1 MRITTAE
8 LRRMTIK
15 ISSFK
20 AYDIRGQ
27 LPHEINSEIAYRIGN
42 ATAEYLSAKKMILG
56 RDIRASSKELSE
68 SMASGLIDA
77 GVDVIDIGECG
88 TENVYYATGELKSCG
103 GIMVTASHNPSDYN
117 GFKIVSE
124 NAKPIS
130 SETGLL
136 DIRKIAESDK
146 RLISETRGNIEQR
159 DLNQSYV
166 KKILSFID
174 PVSLSK
180 LKVVMNPGNG
190 GAGIYAE
197 LISKNMPI
205 EIIKLNFD
213 PDSSFPN
220 GIPNPML
227 EENRAST
234 SQAVIDNKA
243 DVGIAWDGDFDRCF
257 FFDEKGNFVEG
268 YYLVGLLAKSFLNKD
283 HKEKVIYD
291 PRLTWNTI
299 DVVERYGGDAIQCQS
314 GHSFI
319 KKSMRDNNAVYGG
332 EMSAHHYFR
341 DFYYCDSGMIPWLL
355 ILEMISK
362 EKMPLSQMIQK
373 YRERYPVSGE
383 INLKVSNSKT
393 IIDSIKEYYL
403 DDALGVDE
411 TDGIGMEFEK
421 WRFNLRASN
430 TEPLIRLNVESYNN
444 ESLMNEK
451 TRELVDRINNLD

>member
-1 MRITTAE
+1 
-8 LRRMTIK
+8 MTIK

-27 LPHEINSEIAYRIGN
+27 LPHEINSEIAYRVGN
-42 ATAEYLSAKKMILG
+42 ATAKYLSAKKMILG

-68 SMASGLIDA
+68 SMASGLMDA

-88 TENVYYATGELKSCG
+88 TENVYYATGELKTCG

-130 SETGLL
+130 SENGLQ
-136 DIRKIAESDK
+136 DRQKHAESDQ
-146 RLISETRGNIEQR
+146 RLISEIKGNIEYR

-166 KKILSFID
+166 KKIISFID
-174 PVSLSK
+174 SDSLGK

-190 GAGIYAE
+190 GAGVYAE
-197 LISKNMPI
+197 LILKNMPI
-205 EIIKLNFD
+205 EVIKLNFD

-220 GIPNPML
+220 GIPNPMIK
-227 EENRAST
+227 ENRVST
-234 SQAVIDNKA
+234 SQAVIDNEA

-257 FFDEKGNFVEG
+257 FFDEKGNFIEG
-268 YYLVGLLAKSFLNKD
+268 YYLVGLFAKSFLNKNRN
-283 HKEKVIYD
+283 EKVIYD

-299 DVVERYGGDAIQCQS
+299 DVVKRYGGNAIQCKS

-319 KKSMRDNNAVYGG
+319 KESMRDNDAVYGG

-362 EKMPLSQMIQK
+362 EKTSLSQLIQK
-373 YRERYPVSGE
+373 YRDRYPVSGE
-383 INLKVSNSKT
+383 INLKVNDTKK
-393 IIDSIKEYYL
+393 IIDSIKNYYL
-403 DDALGVDE
+403 GDALGIDE
-411 TDGIGMEFEK
+411 TDGIGMEFQK

-430 TEPLIRLNVESYNN
+430 TEPLIRLNVESFNN

-451 TRELVDRINNLD
+451 TRELVDRINSLV

>member
-1 MRITTAE
+1 
-8 LRRMTIK
+8 MTIK

-27 LPHEINSEIAYRIGN
+27 LPHEINSEIAYRVGN

-68 SMASGLIDA
+68 SMASGLMDA

-103 GIMVTASHNPSDYN
+103 GVMVTASHNPSDYN

-146 RLISETRGNIEQR
+146 RLISESRGNLEQR

-174 PVSLSK
+174 SDSLSK

-190 GAGIYAE
+190 GAGVYAE

-205 EIIKLNFD
+205 EIIKQNFD

-220 GIPNPML
+220 GIPNPMI

-243 DVGIAWDGDFDRCF
+243 DLGIAWDGDFDRCF
-257 FFDEKGNFVEG
+257 FFDEKGNFIEG
-268 YYLVGLLAKSFLNKD
+268 YYLVGLLAKSFLIKNRN
-283 HKEKVIYD
+283 ERVIYD

-319 KKSMRDNNAVYGG
+319 KKSMRDNDAVYGG

-355 ILEMISK
+355 ILEMISE

-383 INLKVSNSKT
+383 INLKVNNTKT

-411 TDGIGMEFEK
+411 TDGVGMEFEK

-451 TRELVDRINNLD
+451 TRELVDRINSLD

>member
-1 MRITTAE
+1 MAE
-8 LRRMTIK
+8 LRRMKIK

-27 LPHEINSEIAYRIGN
+27 LPHEINPEIAYRVGN

-68 SMASGLIDA
+68 SMASGLMDA

-130 SETGLL
+130 SQTGLL

-146 RLISETRGNIEQR
+146 RLISETRGNLEQR

-166 KKILSFID
+166 KKVLSFID
-174 PVSLSK
+174 PDSLSK

-190 GAGIYAE
+190 GAGVYAE
-197 LISKNMPI
+197 YISKNMPI

-220 GIPNPML
+220 GIPNPMI

-243 DVGIAWDGDFDRCF
+243 DLGIAWDGDFDRCF
-257 FFDEKGNFVEG
+257 FFDEKGNFIEG
-268 YYLVGLLAKSFLNKD
+268 YYLVGLLAKSFLIKNRN
-283 HKEKVIYD
+283 ERVIYD

-319 KKSMRDNNAVYGG
+319 KKSMRDNDAVYGG

-355 ILEMISK
+355 ILEMISE

-383 INLKVSNSKT
+383 INLKVNNTKT

-411 TDGIGMEFEK
+411 TDGVGMEFEK

-451 TRELVDRINNLD
+451 TRELVDRINSLD

>member
-1 MRITTAE
+1 MAE
-8 LRRMTIK
+8 LRRMKIK

-27 LPHEINSEIAYRIGN
+27 LPHEINPEIAYRVGN

-103 GIMVTASHNPSDYN
+103 GIMVTASHNPADYN

-146 RLISETRGNIEQR
+146 RLISESRGNLEQR

-174 PVSLSK
+174 SDSLSK

-190 GAGIYAE
+190 GAGVYAE

-205 EIIKLNFD
+205 EIIKQNFD

-220 GIPNPML
+220 GIPNPMI

-243 DVGIAWDGDFDRCF
+243 DLGIAWDGDFDRCF
-257 FFDEKGNFVEG
+257 FFDEKGNFIEG
-268 YYLVGLLAKSFLNKD
+268 YYLVGLLAKSFLIKNRN
-283 HKEKVIYD
+283 ERVIYD

-319 KKSMRDNNAVYGG
+319 KKSMRDNDAVYGG

-355 ILEMISK
+355 ILEMISE

-383 INLKVSNSKT
+383 INLKVNNTKT

-411 TDGIGMEFEK
+411 TDGVGMEFEK

-430 TEPLIRLNVESYNN
+430 TEPLIRLNVESNSN

-451 TRELVDRINNLD
+451 TRELVDRINSLD

>member
-1 MRITTAE
+1 MAE
-8 LRRMTIK
+8 LRRMKIK

-27 LPHEINSEIAYRIGN
+27 LPHEINPEIAYRVGN

-68 SMASGLIDA
+68 SMASGLMDA

-103 GIMVTASHNPSDYN
+103 GVMVTASHNPSDYN

-146 RLISETRGNIEQR
+146 RLISELRGNLEQR

-166 KKILSFID
+166 KKVLSFID
-174 PVSLSK
+174 PDSLSK

-190 GAGIYAE
+190 GAGVYAE
-197 LISKNMPI
+197 YISKNMPI

-220 GIPNPML
+220 GIPNPMI

-243 DVGIAWDGDFDRCF
+243 DLGIAWDGDFDRCF
-257 FFDEKGNFVEG
+257 FFDEKGNFIEG
-268 YYLVGLLAKSFLNKD
+268 YYLVGLLAKSFLIKNRN
-283 HKEKVIYD
+283 ERVIYD

-319 KKSMRDNNAVYGG
+319 KKSMRDNDAVYGG

-355 ILEMISK
+355 ILEMISE

-383 INLKVSNSKT
+383 INLKVNNTNT

-411 TDGIGMEFEK
+411 TDGVGMEFEK

-430 TEPLIRLNVESYNN
+430 TEPLIRLNVESNSN

-451 TRELVDRINNLD
+451 TRELVDRINSLD

>member
-1 MRITTAE
+1 
-8 LRRMTIK
+8 MTIK

-27 LPHEINSEIAYRIGN
+27 LPHEINPEIAYRVGN

-56 RDIRASSKELSE
+56 RDIRASSKKLSE
-68 SMASGLIDA
+68 SMASGLMDA
-77 GVDVIDIGECG
+77 GVNVIDIGECG

-146 RLISETRGNIEQR
+146 RLISESRGNLEQR

-174 PVSLSK
+174 SDSLSK

-190 GAGIYAE
+190 GAGVYAE
-197 LISKNMPI
+197 YISKNMPI

-220 GIPNPML
+220 GIPNPMI

-243 DVGIAWDGDFDRCF
+243 DLGVAWDGDFDRCF
-257 FFDEKGNFVEG
+257 FFDEKGNFIEG
-268 YYLVGLLAKSFLNKD
+268 YYLVGLLAKSFLIKNRN
-283 HKEKVIYD
+283 ERVIYD

-319 KKSMRDNNAVYGG
+319 KKSMRDNDAVYGG

-355 ILEMISK
+355 MLEMISE

-383 INLKVSNSKT
+383 INLKVNNTKT

-411 TDGIGMEFEK
+411 TDGVGMEFEK

-451 TRELVDRINNLD
+451 TRELVDRINSLD

>member
-1 MRITTAE
+1 
-8 LRRMTIK
+8 MTIK

-20 AYDIRGQ
+20 AYDIRGK
-27 LPHEINSEIAYRIGN
+27 LPHEINSEIAYRVGN
-42 ATAEYLSAKKMILG
+42 ATAKYLSAKKMVLG
-56 RDIRASSKELSE
+56 RDIRASSNELSE
-68 SMASGLIDA
+68 SMALGLMDA

-117 GFKIVSE
+117 GFKIVGD

-130 SETGLL
+130 SETGLV
-136 DIRKIAESDK
+136 DIRKLAESDQ
-146 RLISETRGNIEQR
+146 RLISEKKGNLEYR

-166 KKILSFID
+166 KKIISFID
-174 PVSLSK
+174 SGSLDK

-190 GAGIYAE
+190 GAGVYAE

-205 EIIKLNFD
+205 EVIKLNFD

-220 GIPNPML
+220 GIPNPMI
-227 EENRAST
+227 EENRVST
-234 SQAVIDNKA
+234 SQAVIDNEA

-257 FFDEKGNFVEG
+257 FFDEKGNFIEG
-268 YYLVGLLAKSFLNKD
+268 YYLVGLLAKSFLNKNCN
-283 HKEKVIYD
+283 EKVIYD

-299 DVVERYGGDAIQCQS
+299 DVVQRYGGDAIQCQS

-319 KKSMRDNNAVYGG
+319 KKSMRDNDAVYGG

-355 ILEMISK
+355 ILEMISI

-373 YRERYPVSGE
+373 YRDRFPVSGE
-383 INLKVSNSKT
+383 INLKVNNTKK
-393 IIDSIKEYYL
+393 IIELIKEYYL
-403 DDALGVDE
+403 DGASRVDE
-411 TDGIGMEFEK
+411 TDGVGMEFEK

-444 ESLMNEK
+444 ESLVNEK
-451 TRELVDRINNLD
+451 TKELVDRINSLD

>member
-1 MRITTAE
+1 
-8 LRRMTIK
+8 MTIK

-20 AYDIRGQ
+20 AYDIRGK
-27 LPHEINSEIAYRIGN
+27 LPHEINSEIAYRVGN
-42 ATAEYLSAKKMILG
+42 ATAKYLSAKKMVLG
-56 RDIRASSKELSE
+56 RDIRASSNELSE
-68 SMASGLIDA
+68 SMALGLMDA

-117 GFKIVSE
+117 GFKIVGE

-130 SETGLL
+130 SETGLVN
-136 DIRKIAESDK
+136 IRKLAESDQ
-146 RLISETRGNIEQR
+146 RLISEKKGNLEYR

-166 KKILSFID
+166 KKIISFID
-174 PVSLSK
+174 SGSLDK

-190 GAGIYAE
+190 GAGVYAE

-205 EIIKLNFD
+205 EVIKLNFD

-220 GIPNPML
+220 GIPNPMI
-227 EENRAST
+227 EENRVST
-234 SQAVIDNKA
+234 SQAVIDNEA

-257 FFDEKGNFVEG
+257 FFDEKGNFIEG
-268 YYLVGLLAKSFLNKD
+268 YYLVGLLAKSFLNKNCN
-283 HKEKVIYD
+283 EKVIYD

-299 DVVERYGGDAIQCQS
+299 DVVQRYGGDAIQCQS

-319 KKSMRDNNAVYGG
+319 KKSMRDNDAVYGG

-373 YRERYPVSGE
+373 YRDRYPVSGE
-383 INLKVSNSKT
+383 INLKVNNTKK
-393 IIDSIKEYYL
+393 IIELIKEYYL
-403 DDALGVDE
+403 DDATGVDE
-411 TDGIGMEFEK
+411 TDGVGMEFEK

-451 TRELVDRINNLD
+451 TKELVDRINSLD

>member
-1 MRITTAE
+1 
-8 LRRMTIK
+8 MTIK

-27 LPHEINSEIAYRIGN
+27 LPHEINSEIAYRVGN

-68 SMASGLIDA
+68 SMASGLMDA

-136 DIRKIAESDK
+136 DIRKLAESDK
-146 RLISETRGNIEQR
+146 RLISESRGNLEQR

-166 KKILSFID
+166 KKVMSFID
-174 PVSLSK
+174 PDSLSK

-190 GAGIYAE
+190 GAGVYAE
-197 LISKNMPI
+197 YISKNMPI

-220 GIPNPML
+220 GIPNPMI
-227 EENRAST
+227 EENRSST

-243 DVGIAWDGDFDRCF
+243 DLGIAWDGDFDRCF
-257 FFDEKGNFVEG
+257 FFDEKGNFIEG
-268 YYLVGLLAKSFLNKD
+268 YYLVGLLAKSFLIKNRN
-283 HKEKVIYD
+283 EKVIYD

-319 KKSMRDNNAVYGG
+319 KKSMRDNDAVYGG

-373 YRERYPVSGE
+373 YRDRYPVSGE
-383 INLKVSNSKT
+383 INLKVNNAKK
-393 IIDSIKEYYL
+393 IIDFIKGYYL

-411 TDGIGMEFEK
+411 TDGVGMEFKK

-451 TRELVDRINNLD
+451 TRELVDRINSLD

>member
-1 MRITTAE
+1 MAE
-8 LRRMTIK
+8 LRRMKIK

-27 LPHEINSEIAYRIGN
+27 LPHEINPEIAYRVGN

-68 SMASGLIDA
+68 SMASGLMDA

-146 RLISETRGNIEQR
+146 RLISELRGNLEQR

-166 KKILSFID
+166 KKVLSFID
-174 PVSLSK
+174 PDSLSK

-190 GAGIYAE
+190 GAGVYAE
-197 LISKNMPI
+197 YISKNMPI

-220 GIPNPML
+220 GIPNPMI

-243 DVGIAWDGDFDRCF
+243 DLGIAWDGDFDRCF
-257 FFDEKGNFVEG
+257 FFDEKGNFIEG
-268 YYLVGLLAKSFLNKD
+268 YYLVGLLAKSFLIKNRN
-283 HKEKVIYD
+283 ERVIYD

-319 KKSMRDNNAVYGG
+319 KKSMRDNDAVYGG

-355 ILEMISK
+355 ILEMISE

-383 INLKVSNSKT
+383 INLKVNNTKT

-411 TDGIGMEFEK
+411 TDGVGMEFEK

-430 TEPLIRLNVESYNN
+430 TEPLIRLNVESNSN

-451 TRELVDRINNLD
+451 TRELVDRINSLD

>member
-1 MRITTAE
+1 
-8 LRRMTIK
+8 MTIK

-20 AYDIRGQ
+20 AYDIRGK
-27 LPHEINSEIAYRIGN
+27 LPHEINSEIAYRVGN
-42 ATAEYLSAKKMILG
+42 ATAKYLSAKKMVLG
-56 RDIRASSKELSE
+56 RDIRVSSDELSK
-68 SMASGLIDA
+68 SMAQGLMDA

-117 GFKIVSE
+117 GFKIVGE

-130 SETGLL
+130 SETGLQ
-136 DIRKIAESDK
+136 DIRRLAESDE
-146 RLISETRGNIEQR
+146 RLISEKKGNLEYR

-166 KKILSFID
+166 KKIISFID
-174 PVSLSK
+174 SDSLDK

-190 GAGIYAE
+190 GAGVYAE

-205 EIIKLNFD
+205 EVIKLNFD

-220 GIPNPML
+220 GIPNPMIK
-227 EENRAST
+227 ENRVST
-234 SQAVIDNKA
+234 SQAVIDNEA

-257 FFDEKGNFVEG
+257 FFDEKGNFIEG
-268 YYLVGLLAKSFLNKD
+268 YYLVGLFAKSFLNKNRN
-283 HKEKVIYD
+283 EKVIYD

-299 DVVERYGGDAIQCQS
+299 DVVKRYGGNAIQCQS

-319 KKSMRDNNAVYGG
+319 KESMRDNDAVYGG

-355 ILEMISK
+355 ILEMISI
-362 EKMPLSQMIQK
+362 EKIPLSQLIQK
-373 YRERYPVSGE
+373 YRDRYPVSGE
-383 INLKVSNSKT
+383 INLKVNDTKK
-393 IIDSIKEYYL
+393 IIDSIKNYYL
-403 DDALGVDE
+403 GDALGIDE
-411 TDGIGMEFEK
+411 TDGIGMEFQK

-430 TEPLIRLNVESYNN
+430 TEPLIRLNVESFNN

-451 TRELVDRINNLD
+451 TRELVDRINSLV

>member
-1 MRITTAE
+1 
-8 LRRMTIK
+8 MTIK

-27 LPHEINSEIAYRIGN
+27 LPHEVNSEIAYRIGN

-68 SMASGLIDA
+68 SMASGLMDA
-77 GVDVIDIGECG
+77 GVDVFDIGVCG

-146 RLISETRGNIEQR
+146 RFISESRGNLEQR

-166 KKILSFID
+166 KKVLSFID
-174 PVSLSK
+174 PDSLSK

-190 GAGIYAE
+190 GAGVYAE
-197 LISKNMPI
+197 YISRNMPI

-220 GIPNPML
+220 GIPNPMI

-234 SQAVIDNKA
+234 SQAIIDNKA
-243 DVGIAWDGDFDRCF
+243 DLGIAWDGDFDRCF
-257 FFDEKGNFVEG
+257 FFDEKGNFIEG
-268 YYLVGLLAKSFLNKD
+268 YYLVGLLAKSFLIKNRN
-283 HKEKVIYD
+283 ERVIYD

-319 KKSMRDNNAVYGG
+319 KRSMRDNDAVYGG

-355 ILEMISK
+355 ILEMISE

-383 INLKVSNSKT
+383 INLKVNNTKT

-411 TDGIGMEFEK
+411 TDGVGMEFEK

-430 TEPLIRLNVESYNN
+430 TEPLIRLNVESNSN

-451 TRELVDRINNLD
+451 TRELVDRINSLD

>member
-1 MRITTAE
+1 
-8 LRRMTIK
+8 MTIK

-20 AYDIRGQ
+20 AYDIRGR
-27 LPHEINSEIAYRIGN
+27 LPHEINSEIAYRVGN

-68 SMASGLIDA
+68 SMASGLMDA

-103 GIMVTASHNPSDYN
+103 GVMVTASHNPSDYN

-146 RLISETRGNIEQR
+146 RFISESRGNLEQR

-166 KKILSFID
+166 KKVLSFID
-174 PVSLSK
+174 PDSLSK

-190 GAGIYAE
+190 GAGVYAE
-197 LISKNMPI
+197 YISRNMPI

-220 GIPNPML
+220 GIPNPMI

-243 DVGIAWDGDFDRCF
+243 DLGIAWDGDFDRCF
-257 FFDEKGNFVEG
+257 FFDEKGNFIEG
-268 YYLVGLLAKSFLNKD
+268 YYLVGLLAKSFLIKNRN
-283 HKEKVIYD
+283 ERVIYD

-319 KKSMRDNNAVYGG
+319 KKSMRDNDAVYGG

-355 ILEMISK
+355 ILEMISE

-383 INLKVSNSKT
+383 INLKVNNTKT

-403 DDALGVDE
+403 DDALGLDE
-411 TDGIGMEFEK
+411 TDGVGMEFEK

-430 TEPLIRLNVESYNN
+430 TEPLIRLNVESHNN

-451 TRELVDRINNLD
+451 TRELVDRINSLD

>member
-1 MRITTAE
+1 
-8 LRRMTIK
+8 MTIK

-20 AYDIRGQ
+20 AYDIRGK
-27 LPHEINSEIAYRIGN
+27 LPHEINSEIAYRVGN
-42 ATAEYLSAKKMILG
+42 ATAKYLSAKKMVLG
-56 RDIRASSKELSE
+56 RDIRASSNELSE
-68 SMASGLIDA
+68 SMALGLMDA

-117 GFKIVSE
+117 GFKIVGD

-130 SETGLL
+130 SETGLV
-136 DIRKIAESDK
+136 DIRKLAESDQ
-146 RLISETRGNIEQR
+146 RLISEKKGNLEYR

-166 KKILSFID
+166 KKIISFID
-174 PVSLSK
+174 SGSLDK

-190 GAGIYAE
+190 GAGVYAE

-205 EIIKLNFD
+205 EVIKLNFD

-220 GIPNPML
+220 GIPNPMI
-227 EENRAST
+227 EENRVST
-234 SQAVIDNKA
+234 SQAVIDNEA

-257 FFDEKGNFVEG
+257 FFDEKGNFIEG
-268 YYLVGLLAKSFLNKD
+268 YYLVGLLAKSFLNKNCN
-283 HKEKVIYD
+283 EKVIYD

-299 DVVERYGGDAIQCQS
+299 DVVQRYGGDAIQCQS

-319 KKSMRDNNAVYGG
+319 KKSMRDNDAVYGG

-373 YRERYPVSGE
+373 YRDRYPVSGE
-383 INLKVSNSKT
+383 INLKVNNTKK
-393 IIDSIKEYYL
+393 IIELIKEYYL
-403 DDALGVDE
+403 DGASRVDE
-411 TDGIGMEFEK
+411 TDGVGMEFEK

-444 ESLMNEK
+444 ESLVNEK
-451 TRELVDRINNLD
+451 TKELVDRINSLD

>member
-1 MRITTAE
+1 MAE
-8 LRRMTIK
+8 LRRMKIK

-27 LPHEINSEIAYRIGN
+27 LPHEINPEIAYRVGN

-68 SMASGLIDA
+68 SMASGLMDA

-103 GIMVTASHNPSDYN
+103 GVMVTASHNPSDYN

-146 RLISETRGNIEQR
+146 RLISELRGNLEQR

-166 KKILSFID
+166 KKVLSFID
-174 PVSLSK
+174 PDSLSK

-190 GAGIYAE
+190 GAGVYAE
-197 LISKNMPI
+197 YISKNMPI

-220 GIPNPML
+220 GIPNPMI

-243 DVGIAWDGDFDRCF
+243 DLGIAWDGDFDRCF
-257 FFDEKGNFVEG
+257 FFDEKGNFIEG
-268 YYLVGLLAKSFLNKD
+268 YYLVGLLAKSFLIKNRN
-283 HKEKVIYD
+283 ERVIYD

-319 KKSMRDNNAVYGG
+319 KKSMRDNDAVYGG

-355 ILEMISK
+355 ILEMISE

-383 INLKVSNSKT
+383 INLKVNNTKT

-411 TDGIGMEFEK
+411 TDGVGMEFEK
-421 WRFNLRASN
+421 WRFNLRVSN
-430 TEPLIRLNVESYNN
+430 TEPLIRLNVESNSN

-451 TRELVDRINNLD
+451 TRELVDRINSLD

>member
-1 MRITTAE
+1 
-8 LRRMTIK
+8 
-15 ISSFK
+15 
-20 AYDIRGQ
+20 
-27 LPHEINSEIAYRIGN
+27 
-42 ATAEYLSAKKMILG
+42 MILG

-68 SMASGLIDA
+68 SIASGLMDA

-146 RLISETRGNIEQR
+146 RFISESRGNLEQR

-166 KKILSFID
+166 KKVLSFID
-174 PVSLSK
+174 PDSLSK

-190 GAGIYAE
+190 GAGVYAE
-197 LISKNMPI
+197 YISRNMPI

-220 GIPNPML
+220 GIPNPMI

-243 DVGIAWDGDFDRCF
+243 DLGIAWDGDFDRCF

-268 YYLVGLLAKSFLNKD
+268 YYLVGLLAKSFLVKN
-283 HKEKVIYD
+283 HNERVIYD

-319 KKSMRDNNAVYGG
+319 KKSMRDNDAIYGG

-355 ILEMISK
+355 ILEMISE

-373 YRERYPVSGE
+373 YREKYPVSGE

-411 TDGIGMEFEK
+411 TDGVGMEFEK

>member
-1 MRITTAE
+1 
-8 LRRMTIK
+8 MTIK

-20 AYDIRGQ
+20 AYDIRGK
-27 LPHEINSEIAYRIGN
+27 LPHEINSEIAYRVGN
-42 ATAEYLSAKKMILG
+42 ATAKYLSAKKMVLG
-56 RDIRASSKELSE
+56 RDIRASSNELSE
-68 SMASGLIDA
+68 SMALGLMDA

-117 GFKIVSE
+117 GFKIVGD

-130 SETGLL
+130 SETGLV
-136 DIRKIAESDK
+136 DIRKLAESDQ
-146 RLISETRGNIEQR
+146 RLISEKKGNLEYR

-166 KKILSFID
+166 KKIISFID
-174 PVSLSK
+174 SGSLDK

-190 GAGIYAE
+190 GAGVYAE

-205 EIIKLNFD
+205 EVIKLNFD

-220 GIPNPML
+220 GIPNPMIK
-227 EENRAST
+227 ENRVST
-234 SQAVIDNKA
+234 SQAVIDNEA

-257 FFDEKGNFVEG
+257 FFDEKGNFIEG
-268 YYLVGLLAKSFLNKD
+268 YYLVGLLAKSFLNKNRN
-283 HKEKVIYD
+283 EIVIYD

-299 DVVERYGGDAIQCQS
+299 DVVQRYGGDAIQCQS

-319 KKSMRDNNAVYGG
+319 KKSMRDNDAVYGG

-373 YRERYPVSGE
+373 YRDRYPVSGE
-383 INLKVSNSKT
+383 INLKVNNTKK
-393 IIDSIKEYYL
+393 IIELIKEYYL
-403 DDALGVDE
+403 DGASRVDE
-411 TDGIGMEFEK
+411 TDGVGMEFEK

-444 ESLMNEK
+444 ESLVNEK
-451 TRELVDRINNLD
+451 TKELVDRINSLD

>member
-1 MRITTAE
+1 
-8 LRRMTIK
+8 MTIK

-20 AYDIRGQ
+20 AYDIRGK
-27 LPHEINSEIAYRIGN
+27 LPHEINSEIAYRVGN
-42 ATAEYLSAKKMILG
+42 ATAKYLSAKKMILG

-68 SMASGLIDA
+68 SIASGLMDA

-88 TENVYYATGELKSCG
+88 TENVYYATGELKTCG

-117 GFKIVSE
+117 GFKIVGD

-130 SETGLL
+130 SETGLV
-136 DIRKIAESDK
+136 DIRKLAESDQ
-146 RLISETRGNIEQR
+146 RLISEKKGNLEYR

-166 KKILSFID
+166 KKIISFID
-174 PVSLSK
+174 SDSLDK

-190 GAGIYAE
+190 GAGVYAE

-205 EIIKLNFD
+205 EVIKLNFD

-220 GIPNPML
+220 GIPNPMIK
-227 EENRAST
+227 ENRVST
-234 SQAVIDNKA
+234 SQAVIDNEA

-257 FFDEKGNFVEG
+257 FFDEKGNFIEG
-268 YYLVGLLAKSFLNKD
+268 YYLVGLLAKSFLNKNYN
-283 HKEKVIYD
+283 EKVIYD

-299 DVVERYGGDAIQCQS
+299 DVVQRYGGDAIQCQS

-319 KKSMRDNNAVYGG
+319 KKSMRDNDAVYGG

-355 ILEMISK
+355 ILEMISI

-373 YRERYPVSGE
+373 YRDRFPVSGE
-383 INLKVSNSKT
+383 INLKVNNTKK
-393 IIDSIKEYYL
+393 IIELIKEYYL
-403 DDALGVDE
+403 DDATGVDE
-411 TDGIGMEFEK
+411 TDGVGMEFEK

-451 TRELVDRINNLD
+451 TKELVDRINSLD

>member
-1 MRITTAE
+1 
-8 LRRMTIK
+8 MTIK

-20 AYDIRGQ
+20 AYDIRGK
-27 LPHEINSEIAYRIGN
+27 LPHEINSEIAYRVGN
-42 ATAEYLSAKKMILG
+42 ATAEYLSAKKMVLG
-56 RDIRASSKELSE
+56 RDIRVSSDELSK
-68 SMASGLIDA
+68 SMALGLMDA

-117 GFKIVSE
+117 GFKIVGE

-130 SETGLL
+130 SETGLQ
-136 DIRKIAESDK
+136 DIRRLAESDE
-146 RLISETRGNIEQR
+146 RLISEKKGNLEYR

-166 KKILSFID
+166 KKIISFID
-174 PVSLSK
+174 SDSLDK

-190 GAGIYAE
+190 GAGVYAE

-205 EIIKLNFD
+205 EVIKLNFD

-220 GIPNPML
+220 GIPNPMIK
-227 EENRAST
+227 ENRVST
-234 SQAVIDNKA
+234 SQAVIDNEA

-257 FFDEKGNFVEG
+257 LFDEKGNFIEG
-268 YYLVGLLAKSFLNKD
+268 YYLVGLLAKSFLSKNYN
-283 HKEKVIYD
+283 EKVIYD

-299 DVVERYGGDAIQCQS
+299 DVVQRYGGDAIQCQS

-319 KKSMRDNNAVYGG
+319 KKSMRDNDAVYGG

-355 ILEMISK
+355 ILEMISI

-373 YRERYPVSGE
+373 YRDRYPVSGE
-383 INLKVSNSKT
+383 INLKVNNTKK
-393 IIDSIKEYYL
+393 IIELIKEYYL
-403 DDALGVDE
+403 DDSSGVDE

-451 TRELVDRINNLD
+451 TKELVDRINSLD

>member
-1 MRITTAE
+1 
-8 LRRMTIK
+8 MTIK

-27 LPHEINSEIAYRIGN
+27 LPHEINSEIAYRVGN

-68 SMASGLIDA
+68 SMASGLMDA

-103 GIMVTASHNPSDYN
+103 GVMVTASHNPSDYN

-146 RLISETRGNIEQR
+146 RLISELRGNLEQR

-166 KKILSFID
+166 KKVLSFID
-174 PVSLSK
+174 PDSLSK

-190 GAGIYAE
+190 GAGVYAE
-197 LISKNMPI
+197 YISKNMPI

-220 GIPNPML
+220 GIPNPMI

-243 DVGIAWDGDFDRCF
+243 DLGIAWDGDFDRCF
-257 FFDEKGNFVEG
+257 FFDEKGNFIEG
-268 YYLVGLLAKSFLNKD
+268 YYLVGLLAKSFLIKNCN
-283 HKEKVIYD
+283 ERVIYD

-319 KKSMRDNNAVYGG
+319 KKSMRDNDAVYGG

-355 ILEMISK
+355 ILEMISE

-383 INLKVSNSKT
+383 INLKVNNTKT

-403 DDALGVDE
+403 DDALGLDE
-411 TDGIGMEFEK
+411 TDGVGMEFEK

-430 TEPLIRLNVESYNN
+430 TEPLIRLNVESNSN

-451 TRELVDRINNLD
+451 TRELVDRINSLD

>member
-1 MRITTAE
+1 
-8 LRRMTIK
+8 MTIK

-27 LPHEINSEIAYRIGN
+27 LPHEINSEIAYRVGN

-68 SMASGLIDA
+68 SMASGLMDA

-103 GIMVTASHNPSDYN
+103 GVMVTASHNPSDYN

-146 RLISETRGNIEQR
+146 RLISELRGNLEQR

-166 KKILSFID
+166 KKVLSFID
-174 PVSLSK
+174 PDSLSK

-190 GAGIYAE
+190 GAGVYAE
-197 LISKNMPI
+197 YISKNMPI

-220 GIPNPML
+220 GIPNPMI

-243 DVGIAWDGDFDRCF
+243 DLGIAWDGDFDRCF
-257 FFDEKGNFVEG
+257 FFDEKGNFIEG
-268 YYLVGLLAKSFLNKD
+268 YYLVGLLAKSFLIKNRN
-283 HKEKVIYD
+283 ERVIYD

-319 KKSMRDNNAVYGG
+319 KKSMRDNDAVYGG

-355 ILEMISK
+355 ILEMISE

-383 INLKVSNSKT
+383 INLKVNNTKT

-411 TDGIGMEFEK
+411 TDGVGMEFEK

-430 TEPLIRLNVESYNN
+430 TEPLIRLNVESNSN

-451 TRELVDRINNLD
+451 TRELVDRINSLD

>member
-1 MRITTAE
+1 MA
-8 LRRMTIK
+8 IK

-27 LPHEINSEIAYRIGN
+27 LPHEINSEIAYRVGN
-42 ATAEYLSAKKMILG
+42 AAAEYLSAKKMILG

-68 SMASGLIDA
+68 SMASGLMDA

-136 DIRKIAESDK
+136 DIRKLAESDK
-146 RLISETRGNIEQR
+146 RLISESRGNLEQR

-166 KKILSFID
+166 KKVMSFID
-174 PVSLSK
+174 PDSLSK

-190 GAGIYAE
+190 GAGVYAE
-197 LISKNMPI
+197 YISKNMPI

-220 GIPNPML
+220 GIPNPMI
-227 EENRAST
+227 EENRSST

-243 DVGIAWDGDFDRCF
+243 DVGVAWDGDFDRCF
-257 FFDEKGNFVEG
+257 FFDEKGNFIEG
-268 YYLVGLLAKSFLNKD
+268 YYLVGLLAKIFLNKNRN
-283 HKEKVIYD
+283 EKVIYD

-319 KKSMRDNNAVYGG
+319 KKSMRDNDAVYGG

-373 YRERYPVSGE
+373 YRDRYPVSGE
-383 INLKVSNSKT
+383 INLKVNNAKK
-393 IIDSIKEYYL
+393 IIDFIKGYYL

-411 TDGIGMEFEK
+411 TDGVGMEFKK

-451 TRELVDRINNLD
+451 TRELVDRINSLD

>member
-1 MRITTAE
+1 
-8 LRRMTIK
+8 MTIK

-27 LPHEINSEIAYRIGN
+27 LPHEINSEIAYRVGN
-42 ATAEYLSAKKMILG
+42 ATAEYLLAKKMILG

-68 SMASGLIDA
+68 SMASGLMDA

-136 DIRKIAESDK
+136 DIQKIAESDK
-146 RLISETRGNIEQR
+146 RLISESRGNHEQR

-166 KKILSFID
+166 KKVLSFID
-174 PVSLSK
+174 HDSLSK

-190 GAGIYAE
+190 GAGVYAE
-197 LISKNMPI
+197 YISKNMPI

-220 GIPNPML
+220 GIPNPMI

-243 DVGIAWDGDFDRCF
+243 DLGIAWDGDFDRCF
-257 FFDEKGNFVEG
+257 FFDEKGNFIEG
-268 YYLVGLLAKSFLNKD
+268 YYLVGLLAKSFLIKNRN
-283 HKEKVIYD
+283 ERVIYD

-319 KKSMRDNNAVYGG
+319 KKSMRDNDAVYGG

-355 ILEMISK
+355 ILEMISE

-383 INLKVSNSKT
+383 INLKVSNTKT

-411 TDGIGMEFEK
+411 TDGVGMEFEK

-451 TRELVDRINNLD
+451 TRELVYRINSLD

>member
-1 MRITTAE
+1 
-8 LRRMTIK
+8 MTIK

-27 LPHEINSEIAYRIGN
+27 LPHEINSEIAYRVGN
-42 ATAEYLSAKKMILG
+42 ATAEYLLAKKMILG

-68 SMASGLIDA
+68 SMASGLMDA

-136 DIRKIAESDK
+136 DIQKIAESDK
-146 RLISETRGNIEQR
+146 RLISESRGNHEQR

-166 KKILSFID
+166 KKVLSFID
-174 PVSLSK
+174 HDSLSK
-180 LKVVMNPGNG
+180 LKIVMNPGNG
-190 GAGIYAE
+190 GAGVYAE
-197 LISKNMPI
+197 YISKNMPI

-220 GIPNPML
+220 GIPNPMI

-243 DVGIAWDGDFDRCF
+243 DLGVAWDGDFDRCF
-257 FFDEKGNFVEG
+257 FFDEKGNFIEG
-268 YYLVGLLAKSFLNKD
+268 YYLVGLLAKSFLNKNRN
-283 HKEKVIYD
+283 EKVIYD

-319 KKSMRDNNAVYGG
+319 KKSMRDNDAVYGG

-373 YRERYPVSGE
+373 YREKYPVSGE
-383 INLKVSNSKT
+383 INLKVSNTKT

-411 TDGIGMEFEK
+411 TDGVGMEFEK

-451 TRELVDRINNLD
+451 TRELVDRINSLD

>member
-1 MRITTAE
+1 
-8 LRRMTIK
+8 MTIK

-20 AYDIRGQ
+20 AYDIRGK
-27 LPHEINSEIAYRIGN
+27 LPHEINSEIAYRVGN
-42 ATAEYLSAKKMILG
+42 AAAKYLSAKKMVLG
-56 RDIRASSKELSE
+56 RDIRASSNELSE
-68 SMASGLIDA
+68 SMALGLMDA

-117 GFKIVSE
+117 GFKIVGD

-130 SETGLL
+130 SETGLV
-136 DIRKIAESDK
+136 DIRKLAESDQ
-146 RLISETRGNIEQR
+146 RLISEKKGNLEYR

-166 KKILSFID
+166 KKIISFID
-174 PVSLSK
+174 SDSLDK

-190 GAGIYAE
+190 GAGVYAE

-205 EIIKLNFD
+205 EVIKLNFD

-220 GIPNPML
+220 GIPNPMIK
-227 EENRAST
+227 ENRVST
-234 SQAVIDNKA
+234 SQAVIDNEA

-257 FFDEKGNFVEG
+257 FFDEKGNFIEG
-268 YYLVGLLAKSFLNKD
+268 YYLVGLLAKSFLNKNCN
-283 HKEKVIYD
+283 EKVIYD

-299 DVVERYGGDAIQCQS
+299 DVVQRYGGDAIQCQS

-319 KKSMRDNNAVYGG
+319 KKSMRDNDAVYGG

-355 ILEMISK
+355 ILEMISI

-373 YRERYPVSGE
+373 YRDRFPVSGE
-383 INLKVSNSKT
+383 INLKVNNTKK
-393 IIDSIKEYYL
+393 IIELIKEYYL
-403 DDALGVDE
+403 DDATGVDE
-411 TDGIGMEFEK
+411 TDGVGMEFEK

-451 TRELVDRINNLD
+451 TKELVDRINSLD

>member
-1 MRITTAE
+1 
-8 LRRMTIK
+8 MTIK

-27 LPHEINSEIAYRIGN
+27 LPHEINPEIAYRVGN

-68 SMASGLIDA
+68 SMASGLMDA

-146 RLISETRGNIEQR
+146 RLISESRGNLEQR

-166 KKILSFID
+166 KKVLSFID
-174 PVSLSK
+174 PDSLSK

-190 GAGIYAE
+190 GAGVYAE
-197 LISKNMPI
+197 YISKNMPI

-220 GIPNPML
+220 GIPNPMI

-243 DVGIAWDGDFDRCF
+243 DLGIAWDGDFDRCF
-257 FFDEKGNFVEG
+257 FFDEKGNFIEG
-268 YYLVGLLAKSFLNKD
+268 YYLVGLLAKSFLIKNRN
-283 HKEKVIYD
+283 ERVIYD

-319 KKSMRDNNAVYGG
+319 KKSMRDNDAVYGG

-383 INLKVSNSKT
+383 INLKVNNTKT

-411 TDGIGMEFEK
+411 TDGVGMEFEK

-451 TRELVDRINNLD
+451 TRELVDRINSLD

>member
-1 MRITTAE
+1 
-8 LRRMTIK
+8 MTIK

-27 LPHEINSEIAYRIGN
+27 LPHEINSDIAYRVGN

-68 SMASGLIDA
+68 SMASGLMDA

-103 GIMVTASHNPSDYN
+103 GVMVTASHNPSDYN

-146 RLISETRGNIEQR
+146 RLISELRGNLEQR

-166 KKILSFID
+166 KKVLSFID
-174 PVSLSK
+174 PDSLSK

-190 GAGIYAE
+190 GAGVYAE
-197 LISKNMPI
+197 YISKNMPI

-220 GIPNPML
+220 GIPNPMI

-243 DVGIAWDGDFDRCF
+243 DLGIAWDGDFDRCF
-257 FFDEKGNFVEG
+257 FFDEKGNFIEG
-268 YYLVGLLAKSFLNKD
+268 YYLVGLLAKSFLIKNRN
-283 HKEKVIYD
+283 ERVIYD

-319 KKSMRDNNAVYGG
+319 KKSMRDNDAVYGG

-355 ILEMISK
+355 ILEMISE

-383 INLKVSNSKT
+383 INLKVNNTKT

-411 TDGIGMEFEK
+411 TDGVGMEFEK

-430 TEPLIRLNVESYNN
+430 TEPLIRLNVESNSN

-451 TRELVDRINNLD
+451 TRELVDRINSLD

>member
-1 MRITTAE
+1 
-8 LRRMTIK
+8 MTIK

-27 LPHEINSEIAYRIGN
+27 LPLEINSEIAYRVGN
-42 ATAEYLSAKKMILG
+42 ATAEYLSAKIMILG

-68 SMASGLIDA
+68 SMASGLMDA

-124 NAKPIS
+124 SAKPIS

-136 DIRKIAESDK
+136 DIQKLAESDK
-146 RLISETRGNIEQR
+146 RLISETRGNLEQR

-166 KKILSFID
+166 KKVLSFID
-174 PVSLSK
+174 SDSLNK

-190 GAGIYAE
+190 GAGVYAE
-197 LISKNMPI
+197 YISKNMPI

-220 GIPNPML
+220 GIPNPMI

-257 FFDEKGNFVEG
+257 FFDEKGNFIEG
-268 YYLVGLLAKSFLNKD
+268 YYLVGLLAKSFLNKNRN
-283 HKEKVIYD
+283 EKVIYD

-319 KKSMRDNNAVYGG
+319 KKSMRDNDAVYGG

-341 DFYYCDSGMIPWLL
+341 DFYYCDSGMIPWVL

-362 EKMPLSQMIQK
+362 EKIPLSQMIQK

-383 INLKVSNSKT
+383 INLKVNNTKT

-403 DDALGVDE
+403 DDASGVDE
-411 TDGIGMEFEK
+411 TDGVGMEFEK

-451 TRELVDRINNLD
+451 TRELVDRINSLD

>member
-1 MRITTAE
+1 MAE
-8 LRRMTIK
+8 LRRMKIK

-27 LPHEINSEIAYRIGN
+27 LPHEINPEIAYRVGN

-68 SMASGLIDA
+68 SMASGLMDA

-103 GIMVTASHNPSDYN
+103 GVMVTASHNPSDYN

-146 RLISETRGNIEQR
+146 RLISELRGNLEQR

-166 KKILSFID
+166 KKVLSFID
-174 PVSLSK
+174 PDSLSK

-190 GAGIYAE
+190 GAGVYAE
-197 LISKNMPI
+197 YISKNMPI

-220 GIPNPML
+220 GIPNPMI

-243 DVGIAWDGDFDRCF
+243 DLGIAWDGDFDRCF
-257 FFDEKGNFVEG
+257 FFDEKGNFIEG
-268 YYLVGLLAKSFLNKD
+268 YYLVGLLAKSFLIKNRN
-283 HKEKVIYD
+283 ERVIYD

-319 KKSMRDNNAVYGG
+319 KRSMRDNDAVYGG

-383 INLKVSNSKT
+383 INLKVNNTKT

-411 TDGIGMEFEK
+411 TDGVGMEFEK

-451 TRELVDRINNLD
+451 TRELVDRINSLD

>member
-27 LPHEINSEIAYRIGN
+27 LPHEINSEIAYRVGN

-68 SMASGLIDA
+68 SMASGLMDA

-103 GIMVTASHNPSDYN
+103 GVMVTASHNPSDYN

-136 DIRKIAESDK
+136 DIQKIAESDK
-146 RLISETRGNIEQR
+146 RLISELRGNLEQR

-166 KKILSFID
+166 KKVLSFID
-174 PVSLSK
+174 HDSLSK

-190 GAGIYAE
+190 GAGVYAE
-197 LISKNMPI
+197 YISKNMPI

-220 GIPNPML
+220 GIPNPMI

-243 DVGIAWDGDFDRCF
+243 DLGVAWDGDFDRCF
-257 FFDEKGNFVEG
+257 FFDEKGNFIEG
-268 YYLVGLLAKSFLNKD
+268 YYLVGLLAKSFLNKNRN
-283 HKEKVIYD
+283 EKVIYD

-319 KKSMRDNNAVYGG
+319 KKSMRDNDAVYGG

-383 INLKVSNSKT
+383 INLKVNNTKT

-411 TDGIGMEFEK
+411 TDGVGMEFEK

-451 TRELVDRINNLD
+451 TRELVDRINSLD

>member
-1 MRITTAE
+1 MAE
-8 LRRMTIK
+8 LRRMKIK

-27 LPHEINSEIAYRIGN
+27 LPHEINPEIAYRVGN

-68 SMASGLIDA
+68 SMASGLMDA

-103 GIMVTASHNPSDYN
+103 GVMVTASHNPSDYN

-146 RLISETRGNIEQR
+146 RLISELRGNLEQR

-166 KKILSFID
+166 KKVLSFID
-174 PVSLSK
+174 PDSLSK

-190 GAGIYAE
+190 GAGVYAE
-197 LISKNMPI
+197 YISKNMPI

-220 GIPNPML
+220 GIPNPMI

-243 DVGIAWDGDFDRCF
+243 DLGVAWDGDFDRCF
-257 FFDEKGNFVEG
+257 FFDEKGNFIEG
-268 YYLVGLLAKSFLNKD
+268 YYLVGLLAKSFLNKNRN
-283 HKEKVIYD
+283 EKVIYD

-319 KKSMRDNNAVYGG
+319 KKSMRDNDAVYGG

-373 YRERYPVSGE
+373 YREKYPVSGE
-383 INLKVSNSKT
+383 INLKVSNTKT

-411 TDGIGMEFEK
+411 TDGVGMEFEK

-430 TEPLIRLNVESYNN
+430 TEPLIRLNVESSNN

-451 TRELVDRINNLD
+451 TRELVDRINSLD

>member
-1 MRITTAE
+1 
-8 LRRMTIK
+8 MTIK

-27 LPHEINSEIAYRIGN
+27 LPHEINPEIAYRVGN

-68 SMASGLIDA
+68 SMASGLMDA

-136 DIRKIAESDK
+136 DIQKIAESDK
-146 RLISETRGNIEQR
+146 RLISESRGNHEQR

-166 KKILSFID
+166 KKVLSFID
-174 PVSLSK
+174 HDSLSK

-190 GAGIYAE
+190 GAGGYAE
-197 LISKNMPI
+197 YISKKMPI
-205 EIIKLNFD
+205 ENIKLNFD

-220 GIPNPML
+220 GIPNPMI

-243 DVGIAWDGDFDRCF
+243 DLGVAWDGDFDRCF
-257 FFDEKGNFVEG
+257 FFDEKGNFIEG
-268 YYLVGLLAKSFLNKD
+268 YYLVGLLAKSFLNKNRN
-283 HKEKVIYD
+283 EKVIYD

-319 KKSMRDNNAVYGG
+319 KKSMRDNDAVYGG

-355 ILEMISK
+355 ILEMISE

-383 INLKVSNSKT
+383 INLKVNNTKT
-393 IIDSIKEYYL
+393 IIDSIKEYYH

-411 TDGIGMEFEK
+411 TDGVGMEFEK

-451 TRELVDRINNLD
+451 TRELVDRINSLD

>member
-1 MRITTAE
+1 MAE
-8 LRRMTIK
+8 LRRMKIK

-27 LPHEINSEIAYRIGN
+27 LPHEINPEIAYRVGN

-68 SMASGLIDA
+68 SMASGLMDA

-146 RLISETRGNIEQR
+146 RLISESRGNLEQR

-166 KKILSFID
+166 KKVLSFID
-174 PVSLSK
+174 PDSLSK

-190 GAGIYAE
+190 GAGVYAE
-197 LISKNMPI
+197 YISKNMPI

-220 GIPNPML
+220 GIPNPMI

-243 DVGIAWDGDFDRCF
+243 DLGIAWDGDFDRCF
-257 FFDEKGNFVEG
+257 FFDEKGNFIEG
-268 YYLVGLLAKSFLNKD
+268 YYLVGLLAKSFLIKNRN
-283 HKEKVIYD
+283 ERVIYD

-319 KKSMRDNNAVYGG
+319 KKSMRDNDAVYGG

-355 ILEMISK
+355 ILEMISE

-383 INLKVSNSKT
+383 INLKVNNTKT

-411 TDGIGMEFEK
+411 TDGVGMEFEK

-451 TRELVDRINNLD
+451 TRELVDRINSLD

>member
-1 MRITTAE
+1 
-8 LRRMTIK
+8 MTIK

-27 LPHEINSEIAYRIGN
+27 LPHEINPEIAYRVGN

-68 SMASGLIDA
+68 SMASGLMDA

-103 GIMVTASHNPSDYN
+103 GVMVTASHNPSDYN

-136 DIRKIAESDK
+136 DIQKLAESDK
-146 RLISETRGNIEQR
+146 RLIAETKGNLAQR

-166 KKILSFID
+166 KKVLSFID
-174 PVSLSK
+174 PSSISK

-190 GAGIYAE
+190 GAGVYAE

-205 EIIKLNFD
+205 EIIKQNFD

-220 GIPNPML
+220 GIPNPMI

-243 DVGIAWDGDFDRCF
+243 DLGIAWDGDFDRCF
-257 FFDEKGNFVEG
+257 FFDEKGNFIEG
-268 YYLVGLLAKSFLNKD
+268 YYLVGLLAKSFLIKNRN
-283 HKEKVIYD
+283 ERVIYD

-319 KKSMRDNNAVYGG
+319 KKSMRDNDAVYGG

-373 YRERYPVSGE
+373 YREKYPVSGE
-383 INLKVSNSKT
+383 INLKVSNTKT

-411 TDGIGMEFEK
+411 TDGVGMEFEK

-430 TEPLIRLNVESYNN
+430 TEPLIRLNVESNNN

-451 TRELVDRINNLD
+451 TRELVDRINSLD

>member
-1 MRITTAE
+1 
-8 LRRMTIK
+8 MTIK

-27 LPHEINSEIAYRIGN
+27 LPHEINSEIAYRVGN

-56 RDIRASSKELSE
+56 RDIRASSKKLSE
-68 SMASGLIDA
+68 SMASGLMDA

-136 DIRKIAESDK
+136 DIRKIAESDE
-146 RLISETRGNIEQR
+146 RLISELRGNLEQR

-166 KKILSFID
+166 KKVLSFID
-174 PVSLSK
+174 PDSLSK

-190 GAGIYAE
+190 GAGVYAE
-197 LISKNMPI
+197 YISKNMPI

-220 GIPNPML
+220 GIPNPMI

-243 DVGIAWDGDFDRCF
+243 DLGIAWDGDFDRCF
-257 FFDEKGNFVEG
+257 FFDEKGNFIEG
-268 YYLVGLLAKSFLNKD
+268 YYLVGLLAKSFLIKNRN
-283 HKEKVIYD
+283 ERVIYD

-319 KKSMRDNNAVYGG
+319 KKSMRDNDAVYGG

-383 INLKVSNSKT
+383 INLKVNNTKK
-393 IIDSIKEYYL
+393 IIDFIKGYYL

-411 TDGIGMEFEK
+411 TDGVGMEFEK

-451 TRELVDRINNLD
+451 TRELVDRINSLD

>member
-1 MRITTAE
+1 MAE
-8 LRRMTIK
+8 LRRMKIK

-27 LPHEINSEIAYRIGN
+27 LPHEINPEIAYRVGN

-68 SMASGLIDA
+68 SMASGLMDA

-103 GIMVTASHNPSDYN
+103 GVMVTASHNPSDYN

-146 RLISETRGNIEQR
+146 RLISESRGNLEQR

-166 KKILSFID
+166 KKVLSFID
-174 PVSLSK
+174 PDSLSK

-190 GAGIYAE
+190 GAGVYAE
-197 LISKNMPI
+197 YISKNMPI

-220 GIPNPML
+220 GIPNPMI

-243 DVGIAWDGDFDRCF
+243 DLGIAWDGDFDRCF
-257 FFDEKGNFVEG
+257 FFDEKGNFIEG
-268 YYLVGLLAKSFLNKD
+268 YYLVGLLAKSFLIKNRN
-283 HKEKVIYD
+283 ERVIYD

-319 KKSMRDNNAVYGG
+319 KKSMRDNDAVYGG

-355 ILEMISK
+355 ILEMISE

-383 INLKVSNSKT
+383 INLKVNNTKT

-411 TDGIGMEFEK
+411 TDGVGMEFEK

-451 TRELVDRINNLD
+451 TRELVDRINSLD

>member
-1 MRITTAE
+1 MRIATAE
-8 LRRMTIK
+8 LRRTTIK

-27 LPHEINSEIAYRIGN
+27 LPHEINSEIAYRVGN
-42 ATAEYLSAKKMILG
+42 ATAEYLSAKKMIIG

-68 SMASGLIDA
+68 SMASGLMDA

-103 GIMVTASHNPSDYN
+103 GVMVTASHNPSDYN

-146 RLISETRGNIEQR
+146 RLISELRGNLEQR

-166 KKILSFID
+166 KKVLSFID
-174 PVSLSK
+174 PGSLSK

-190 GAGIYAE
+190 GAGVYAE
-197 LISKNMPI
+197 YISKNMPI

-220 GIPNPML
+220 GIPNPMI

-234 SQAVIDNKA
+234 SQAIIDNKA
-243 DVGIAWDGDFDRCF
+243 DLGIAWDGDFDRCF
-257 FFDEKGNFVEG
+257 FFDEKGNFIEG
-268 YYLVGLLAKSFLNKD
+268 YYLVGLLAKSFLIKNRN
-283 HKEKVIYD
+283 ERVIYD

-299 DVVERYGGDAIQCQS
+299 DVVERYDGDAIQCQS

-319 KKSMRDNNAVYGG
+319 KKSMRDNDAVYGG

-383 INLKVSNSKT
+383 INLKVNNTKT

-411 TDGIGMEFEK
+411 TDGVGMEFEK

-451 TRELVDRINNLD
+451 TRELVDRINSLD

>member
-1 MRITTAE
+1 
-8 LRRMTIK
+8 MTIK

-27 LPHEINSEIAYRIGN
+27 LPHEINSEIAYRVGN

-68 SMASGLIDA
+68 SMASGLMDA

-136 DIRKIAESDK
+136 DIRKLAESDK
-146 RLISETRGNIEQR
+146 RLISESRGNLEQR

-166 KKILSFID
+166 KKVMSFID
-174 PVSLSK
+174 PDSLSK

-190 GAGIYAE
+190 GAGVYAE
-197 LISKNMPI
+197 YISKNMPI

-220 GIPNPML
+220 GIPNPMI
-227 EENRAST
+227 EENRSST

-243 DVGIAWDGDFDRCF
+243 DVGVAWDGDFDRCF
-257 FFDEKGNFVEG
+257 FFDEKGNFIEG
-268 YYLVGLLAKSFLNKD
+268 YYLVGLLAKIFLNKNRN
-283 HKEKVIYD
+283 EKVIYD

-319 KKSMRDNNAVYGG
+319 KKSMRDNDAVYGG

-373 YRERYPVSGE
+373 YRDRYPVSGE
-383 INLKVSNSKT
+383 IDLKVNNAKK
-393 IIDSIKEYYL
+393 IIDFIKGYYL

-411 TDGIGMEFEK
+411 TDGVGMEFEK

-451 TRELVDRINNLD
+451 TRELVDRINSLD